1 MGAVHYTQ
9 VKTSVRPIYVTIFY
23 IGSYVINIR
32 VSVRITWSTMRR
44 RAPQF
49 IVVFGH
55 NE

>member
-9 VKTSVRPIYVTIFY
+9 VKTSVRPLYVTIFY

-32 VSVRITWSTMRR
+32 VSVRITWSTVRR
-44 RAPQF
+44 WTLQF
-49 IVVFGH
+49 IVAKGH